1 MKNFLCRLYLYI
13 NKYITSAIKYVALN
27 CSMPFT
33 IQFLIQSM
41 SLTLQVTLKQ
51 DSKNDHLTILQSDL
65 HTLSDKIN
73 WLD

>member
-1 MKNFLCRLYLYI
+1 
-13 NKYITSAIKYVALN
+13 
-27 CSMPFT
+27 MPFT